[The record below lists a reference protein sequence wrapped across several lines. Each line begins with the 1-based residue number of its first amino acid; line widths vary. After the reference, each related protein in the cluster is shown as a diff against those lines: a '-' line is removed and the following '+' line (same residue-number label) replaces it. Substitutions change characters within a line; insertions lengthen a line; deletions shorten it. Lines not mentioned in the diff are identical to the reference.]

1 MALTDTIEIKFS
13 AKGDDVL
20 IQTIKSLDRATKSLV
35 KAQRALAGEGKKQ
48 VQSKDKHK
56 KQVEALIIKVKA
68 LGGNWSKNTKLLDLH
83 RKALKGDKVAM
94 EQLRIATTKYTAQL
108 KQGNKGILDTAHST
122 RILGGSFAVL
132 RSKLLIAS
140 FAIMLVERTVVS
152 LVKSFAKQ
160 EAVNQKLRAGLA
172 NIADTTEG
180 VTQRLIDYS
189 SALQKTT
196 AFGDELITNGM
207 VQLTTFGLNEEAIK
221 SLTPQ
226 VLNVARAIQTTSGQ
240 MPDLNSLFIAFG
252 KSTSTAV
259 SALTRYGVVL
269 TDAEKAQLESMA
281 ANERATAIAKI
292 LDKQYGGL
300 AEAYAK
306 TTMGMLEGAE
316 AARGDA
322 AEAFGRV
329 LAPAVLAVSKALKA
343 MAEAVTPEHIKAY
356 GTGFS
361 VAATGAG
368 LLAVKIKDVRKA
380 MQSLQALAVKNW
392 VAALVAVLG
401 VGVGVAL
408 DYFDVFEDGN
418 DTLTDAEKRLRDA
431 KVALENLTQS
441 QAEGLE
447 DLKLRLALLNA
458 RTEKEKLILQLGHD
472 ASKEEKILIDLIV
485 KRMAQI
491 AKEAE
496 SQKQADKE
504 KKERIE
510 ALNEQQRR
518 FAKEERE
525 RNSAIREVFKDNME
539 FQLLLIENQANAFR
553 DMNIDS
559 ANDGIAI
566 TEWEEQKK
574 TDIIIAHLEKR
585 NVLYNAFSAGYD
597 QFVNTLTDSE
607 LSGKERRERIWEAI
621 QSSFV
626 RFLGEMLKE
635 QIKQMIVDK
644 VISKTAQ
651 LESIASAKVTGL
663 AIANA
668 YATPAF
674 LSSTSTFGGAAVTG
688 LSSITAGLA
697 ATKVLA
703 NFAEHGFE
711 GFVDKPTLFMT
722 GEGNK
727 REHVSIT
734 PLESPNLNGSQGF
747 EGGGITVNISAPLV
761 DETVVESIIPAI
773 EKAQRLNLA

>member
-1 MALTDTIEIKFS
+1 M
-13 AKGDDVL
+13 
-20 IQTIKSLDRATKSLV
+20 
-35 KAQRALAGEGKKQ
+35 
-48 VQSKDKHK
+48 
-56 KQVEALIIKVKA
+56 
-68 LGGNWSKNTKLLDLH
+68 
-83 RKALKGDKVAM
+83 
-94 EQLRIATTKYTAQL
+94 
-108 KQGNKGILDTAHST
+108 
-122 RILGGSFAVL
+122 
-132 RSKLLIAS
+132 
-140 FAIMLVERTVVS
+140 
-152 LVKSFAKQ
+152 
-160 EAVNQKLRAGLA
+160 
-172 NIADTTEG
+172 
-180 VTQRLIDYS
+180 
-189 SALQKTT
+189 
-196 AFGDELITNGM
+196 
-207 VQLTTFGLNEEAIK
+207 
-221 SLTPQ
+221 
-226 VLNVARAIQTTSGQ
+226 
-240 MPDLNSLFIAFG
+240 
-252 KSTSTAV
+252 
-259 SALTRYGVVL
+259 
-269 TDAEKAQLESMA
+269 
-281 ANERATAIAKI
+281 
-292 LDKQYGGL
+292 
-300 AEAYAK
+300 
-306 TTMGMLEGAE
+306 
-316 AARGDA
+316 
-322 AEAFGRV
+322 
-329 LAPAVLAVSKALKA
+329 
-343 MAEAVTPEHIKAY
+343 
-356 GTGFS
+356 
-361 VAATGAG
+361 
-368 LLAVKIKDVRKA
+368 
-380 MQSLQALAVKNW
+380 
-392 VAALVAVLG
+392 
-401 VGVGVAL
+401 
-408 DYFDVFEDGN
+408 
-418 DTLTDAEKRLRDA
+418 
-431 KVALENLTQS
+431 TQS

-525 RNSAIREVFKDNME
+525 RNSAIRDVFKDNME

-747 EGGGITVNISAPLV
+747 EGGGITVNIMGGIVQDDYIRNELL
-761 DETVVESIIPAI
+761 PAI
-773 EKAQRLNLA
+773 NKAKALA